1 MRIHA
6 IGLGVLLGVLAG
18 AGGAV
23 TSAAGAGEP
32 DEAAVRARVA
42 PWLCRVTVQNAWDVP
57 LAVAGGFILGNGR
70 FVVTELGAVAQ
81 PGAARAVVCF
91 HDGSEVTAEQF
102 GMADP
107 ASGLAA
113 LYLKPGR
120 RERQGAP
127 VAQEALSVDGGIVV
141 TAVGWDGRNEVG
153 VASGRLGAGPRMAEL
168 AALTGASAPPAKWA
182 FFRVGHRE
190 IAGAVGMPIL
200 GPDGTV
206 VGVRMDVITR
216 GKVAPLVVPSTALW
230 DALFASTPQ
239 LKPITEVSQAA
250 WPVPVLR
257 LEGQL
262 LSAPEFAR
270 AVQCIK
276 DAVPCRPCASK
287 GYTVEETLDA
297 YSSYK
302 RVPCKACAGEGI
314 ACVEGVYP
322 LLAEMAVECTRLAW
336 APLLEARSRKA
347 FLTAG
352 LGTLASLASAGP
364 RFQKD
369 WSNAVE
375 ADWGKKSGPPPRG
388 IVIHARVTRTVAGPD
403 GQYVLLEES
412 PSGVVVALR
421 ATAVGKPAE
430 PGPDGTPAELKQGT
444 WIVLGGVAQSR
455 LGPNAAEG
463 GPAWIGPKALCVLP
477 FGWVPAGAPLG
488 PPPTRRR

>member
-6 IGLGVLLGVLAG
+6 IGLAVLLGVLAG
-18 AGGAV
+18 GGGAV
-23 TSAAGAGEP
+23 ASAAGAGEP
-32 DEAAVRARVA
+32 DEAAVRATVA
-42 PWLCRVTVQNAWDVP
+42 PWLCRVTVRNAWDVP

-81 PGAARAVVCF
+81 PGATQAVLRF

-127 VAQEALSVDGGIVV
+127 VAREVPSVDGGTVA
-141 TAVGWDGRNEVG
+141 TAVGWDGRNEVAL
-153 VASGRLGAGPRMAEL
+153 ASGRLLAGPRMTEL
-168 AALTGASAPPAKWA
+168 AALTGASAPAAKWA
-182 FFRVGHRE
+182 FLRVGHRE
-190 IAGAVGMPIL
+190 IAGAIGMPIL
-200 GPDGTV
+200 GPDGDV

-230 DALFASTPQ
+230 DALFSSTPE

-257 LEGQL
+257 LEGQPL
-262 LSAPEFAR
+262 AAPEFAR
-270 AVQCIK
+270 VVRGIK
-276 DAVPCRPCASK
+276 DAVTCHACGGK
-287 GYTVEETLDA
+287 GYSLTEVDGE
-297 YSSYK
+297 
-302 RVPCKACAGEGI
+302 RVTCEACGGEGV

-336 APLLEARSRKA
+336 APVLDARGRKA

-364 RFQKD
+364 RFQKN
-369 WSNAVE
+369 WSNAVA
-375 ADWGKKSGPPPRG
+375 ADWGKKSEPPPRG

-403 GQYVLLEES
+403 GRYVLLEES

-421 ATAVGKPAE
+421 APAVGNPAE
-430 PGPDGTPAELKQGT
+430 PGPAGTPAELKEGT

-463 GPAWIGPKALCVLP
+463 GPPWVGPKAICVLP

-488 PPPTRRR
+488 PPPAHRH